1 MDRSVSSSLSD
12 AREALINAAMDALA
26 SFGNTIPPAQR
37 IGSLPICY
45 TLRMIPTFILA
56 LLKSVRF
63 HLLTR
68 LLENFSFHLVEHF
81 TYIYLN
87 FYIKFCLIQKAF
99 RVGVNTPL
107 DDRVFGMQ
115 QCKSLPVGQL
125 LKSVYA
131 DLYPVHGIEKYVS
144 FMYKLEAISQS

>member
-1 MDRSVSSSLSD
+1 M
-12 AREALINAAMDALA
+12 
-26 SFGNTIPPAQR
+26 
-37 IGSLPICY
+37 
-45 TLRMIPTFILA
+45 
-56 LLKSVRF
+56 
-63 HLLTR
+63 
-68 LLENFSFHLVEHF
+68 
-81 TYIYLN
+81 
-87 FYIKFCLIQKAF
+87 CLIQKAF

-144 FMYKLEAISQS
+144 FMCKLEAISQLTSSFIQFFC